1 MAIQPSLIKEKLLF
15 SMNTTPECIFP
26 VLTNCSPGKN
36 QTEAQT
42 AVHRATLATCLLLLL
57 LVFGLGSYG
66 NLIVFSSFF
75 NPAFRKFRTHFDFMI
90 LNLSFCDLFI
100 CLVTAPM
107 FGFVMFF
114 DNGSGMSDTFCF
126 AFHLTSTGF
135 VIMSLKTVAVIAVHR
150 LRMVLG
156 QQTTHSSSSVCTLL
170 LTVILWAVSFTLATL
185 SAMTKYHSS
194 KICVPLLGLINEDGK
209 VILYTYVVDFTLC
222 VGIVAISYAM
232 IAQTLH
238 KNAQVRRCPVITV
251 VDSKRPDCFT
261 PPEGSG
267 PSLYRKQKG
276 NTAPHVQT
284 HLHAHSQSKNASTSN
299 KKLEQTVNLSTVKD
313 SKAVVTC
320 IMILLSVVCCL
331 PLGIALVHDALS
343 SESSFLIY
351 QFELCGL
358 TLVFFRSGLNP
369 FIYSRSNSGLRKKVA
384 WCTQLLALLLCC
396 KQKTRLKAVG
406 DGSLVVN
413 RNKSSHHDTN
423 SAYILSP
430 KPQKKLV
437 DQACGPSNSK
447 DVFTS
452 VEYPQKAQSASTP
465 INTRIEP
472 YYSIYNSSISQEHS
486 TPTSL
491 QPKRHAFGSAQSYTE
506 MYYHISKTSDF
517 MPDCDSTSAKHIP
530 VPSV

>member
-1 MAIQPSLIKEKLLF
+1 MNSSL
-15 SMNTTPECIFP
+15 ECIFP
-26 VLTNCSPGKN
+26 VLTDCSPGKN
-36 QTEAQT
+36 QTQVQT
-42 AVHRATLATCLLLLL
+42 AIHRATLATCTLLLI
-57 LVFGLGSYG
+57 LVFCLGSYG

-75 NPAFRKFRTHFDFMI
+75 NPSYRKFRTHFDFMI

-107 FGFVMFF
+107 FGFVMFSN
-114 DNGSGMSDTFCF
+114 DGSSMSDTFCF
-126 AFHLTSTGF
+126 TFHLTSTGF

-156 QQTTHSSSSVCTLL
+156 QQTNHCSSFPCRLFFTI
-170 LTVILWAVSFTLATL
+170 ILWVISFTLATL

-209 VILYTYVVDFTLC
+209 AILYTYVVDFTLC
-222 VGIVAISYAM
+222 VGIVAVSYAM

-238 KNAQVRRCPVITV
+238 KNAQIHRCPVITM
-251 VDSKRPDCFT
+251 VDPKNPDSFL
-261 PPEGSG
+261 PPEGPG
-267 PSLYRKQKG
+267 PSLYRKQKS
-276 NTAPHVQT
+276 NKAPHVQI
-284 HLHAHSQSKNASTSN
+284 HLHAPVQSKNAVTSN
-299 KKLEQTVNLSTVKD
+299 KKLEQTVNLSAVKD

-331 PLGIALVHDALS
+331 PLGIALVHDVLS
-343 SESSFLIY
+343 SENSFILY

-369 FIYSRSNSGLRKKVA
+369 FIYSRNKSGLRKKVA
-384 WCTQLLALLLCC
+384 WCAHLVALLLCC

-406 DGSLVVN
+406 DGSLVAN

-437 DQACGPSNSK
+437 DQACGPSHSK
-447 DVFTS
+447 DVFAS
-452 VEYPQKAQSASTP
+452 VEPQQRVQSSSTP
-465 INTRIEP
+465 INTRTEP
-472 YYSIYNSSISQEHS
+472 YYSIYNTSALQENN
-486 TPTSL
+486 TPTCL
-491 QPKRHAFGSAQSYTE
+491 QPKRQNLGSAQSYTG

-517 MPDCDSTSAKHIP
+517 MQDYDSTSAKHIP
-530 VPSV
+530 IPSV